1 MKIESLYL
9 VLNTDRPVEEDATKL
24 RGYIGSTFNRYPIL
38 HHHAPALIYTYPKV
52 QYKVIG
58 GTPAILGIGEGMSVL
73 REIAPKISEL
83 LLSGSRYVVRQRV
96 QYDQAMDMAPVR
108 DAVQYRFI
116 TPWLALNQ
124 EHFERYL
131 ALTSWADKKMLLNS
145 ILIGNILSMAKGLD
159 IVIDHELHVTTKVD
173 PATVMFKGIKMIG
186 FTGEF
191 RVNYAIPEYFGIG
204 KGVSAGFGTVKAAH
218 GE

>member
-24 RGYIGSTFNRYPIL
+24 RGYIGNTFIRYPIL
-38 HHHAPALIYTYPKV
+38 HHHAPELIYTYPKV

-58 GTPAILGIGEGMSVL
+58 GTPAILGIGEGVGVL
-73 REIAPKISEL
+73 REIAPQINDL
-83 LLSGSRYVVRQRV
+83 QLSNSHYSVRQRV
-96 QYDQAMDMAPVR
+96 QYEQAVNMVPIR

-116 TPWLALNQ
+116 TPWIALNQ

-131 ALTSWADKKMLLNS
+131 SLTEWADKKMLLNS

-159 IVIDHELHVTTKVD
+159 IVIDRELHVTTKVD
-173 PATVMFKGIKMIG
+173 QATVMFKGIKMIG

-204 KGVSAGFGTVKAAH
+204 KGVSAGFGTVKAAR